1 LDLILSLTVVVPL
14 GSAAVLG
21 GANTRIP
28 GPLRVVLA
36 LGAAATVTVLSL
48 ILLANSGTHP
58 LVLWFG
64 GWRPEGNVVIGVDYA
79 VDPVGAALAALAGL
93 LAFVALLYSTRF
105 FGAVGGRYPALVLV
119 FTAAS
124 VDFSFSGDLFNMF
137 VAFELVAV
145 TGFVLSGF
153 YAEDEAPLQ
162 GAINF
167 AVTNTIGGLTVLA
180 GLLFLY
186 KHTGT
191 LNLARMGVVL
201 AGHRPDGLVVV
212 AFALL
217 ATGFLTKAAVVPFH
231 FWLPDAYGTA
241 PAPTC
246 VLLAGVMS
254 ELGLFGLAR
263 VWETVFSGA
272 VGPVGEHRIRILLC
286 AMGVTTALVG
296 ALMALAQKRLR
307 RLLGFVTVA
316 HMGLYLLGFG
326 LLRTS
331 ALGGIVLLAAGDGLV
346 KAALFLAAGVVQRH
360 RRSRQA
366 QTRTVPI
373 ALAAAALAVGALAL
387 ADLPPFTSSVGKDLL
402 VDAAGSSGW
411 WVETVIALTVIFSS
425 AAIVR
430 AAVLSWTATGGGYG
444 QDSPGEEGEAADS
457 ALSGSRLGVA
467 NLIAP
472 PMALLAVALGIG
484 LVPHLDQ
491 RAVTAAAAFSNRS
504 SYAAAVLQ
512 GKTTPVAVP
521 AAPAAS
527 TGATI
532 TDLLE
537 AAGAVAIGAVLVA
550 RQRRLLRLRAVTGRA
565 VLWLRHLHTGHVGDQ
580 LTWQLAGA
588 VALAGL
594 GGLALR

>member
-1 LDLILSLTVVVPL
+1 VDLILTLAVVVPL
-14 GSAAVLG
+14 GAAAVLG
-21 GANTRIP
+21 GANTLIP
-28 GPLRVVLA
+28 APVRVVLA

-48 ILLANSGTHP
+48 ILLTDSGTHP

-64 GWRPEGNVVIGVDYA
+64 GWKPVGTVVIGIDYA
-79 VDPVGAALAALAGL
+79 VDPVDPVGAGLATLAGL

-105 FGAVGGRYPALVLV
+105 FREVGGSYPALVLV
-119 FTAAS
+119 FTAAC

-137 VAFELVAV
+137 VAFELIAV
-145 TGFVLSGF
+145 TGMVLSRF
-153 YAEDEAPLQ
+153 YADGEAPLQ

-241 PAPTC
+241 PAPSC
-246 VLLAGVMS
+246 VLFAGVMS

-263 VWETVFSGA
+263 VWETVLSGT
-272 VGPVGEHRIRILLC
+272 VGPVAEHRVRILLC
-286 AMGVTTALVG
+286 AMGVVTALVG
-296 ALMALAQKRLR
+296 ALMALVQKRLR

-331 ALGGIVLLAAGDGLV
+331 ALGGVVLLAAGDGLF

-360 RRSRQA
+360 RRSPQA
-366 QTRTVPI
+366 HTRTVPT
-373 ALAAAALAVGALAL
+373 AVAAATLGVGALVL

-402 VDAAGSSGW
+402 VQAAGSSG
-411 WVETVIALTVIFSS
+411 
-425 AAIVR
+425 
-430 AAVLSWTATGGGYG
+430 
-444 QDSPGEEGEAADS
+444 
-457 ALSGSRLGVA
+457 
-467 NLIAP
+467 
-472 PMALLAVALGIG
+472 
-484 LVPHLDQ
+484 
-491 RAVTAAAAFSNRS
+491 
-504 SYAAAVLQ
+504 
-512 GKTTPVAVP
+512 
-521 AAPAAS
+521 
-527 TGATI
+527 
-532 TDLLE
+532 
-537 AAGAVAIGAVLVA
+537 
-550 RQRRLLRLRAVTGRA
+550 
-565 VLWLRHLHTGHVGDQ
+565 
-580 LTWQLAGA
+580 
-588 VALAGL
+588 
-594 GGLALR
+594 